1 MNFLNELNIKT
12 INKGVSSGHKWMG
25 SKGPLIESFSPVDG
39 KLIGSVKSADND
51 SYELVMERAV
61 QSFKTWRSCRHQSA
75 AMWSGR

>member
-39 KLIGSVKSADND
+39 KLIGSVKSAIMTVT
-51 SYELVMERAV
+51 S
-61 QSFKTWRSCRHQSA
+61 W
-75 AMWSGR
+75 